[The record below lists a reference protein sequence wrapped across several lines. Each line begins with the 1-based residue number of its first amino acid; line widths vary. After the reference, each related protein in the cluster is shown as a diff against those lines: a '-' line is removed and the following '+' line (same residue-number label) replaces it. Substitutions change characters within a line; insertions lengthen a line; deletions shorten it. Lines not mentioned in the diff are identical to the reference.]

1 MACAIVAGYALD
13 CKDTVG
19 GIKNLYITEQA
30 NITAIT
36 ENASGYVTG
45 ITKSAGTKYFKYALE
60 PRGANSTTNNIQTDP
75 KIGTVAYEQTIAATF
90 LAMKY
95 ETQFKLQQIIKNR
108 TSIIV
113 EMKSGQ
119 YFLFGS
125 ANGMECTGGTGTS
138 GAAMNEFN
146 GYSLTFAGMEKV
158 FSQEVDP
165 SIITALLT

>member
-19 GIKNLYITEQA
+19 GIKNLFITEQA

-36 ENASGYVTG
+36 ENASGYVTA
-45 ITKSAGTKYFKYALE
+45 ITKTGGTKYFTYALE
-60 PRGANSTTNNIQTDP
+60 PRGANSTTNNIQTEP
-75 KIGTVAYEQTIAATF
+75 KIGTVAYEQTIAAAF
-90 LAMKY
+90 LKMKY

-125 ANGMECTGGTGTS
+125 GNGMECTGGTGTS

-158 FSQEVDP
+158 FAQEVDP
-165 SIITALLT
+165 SIIAALLV

>member
-19 GIKNLYITEQA
+19 GIKNLYITEQG

-36 ENASGYVTG
+36 ENASGYVTA
-45 ITKSAGTKYFKYALE
+45 ITKTGGKKYFTYALE
-60 PRGANSTTNNIQTDP
+60 PRGANSTTNNIQSDP
-75 KIGTVAYEQTIAATF
+75 KIGTVAYEQTISATF
-90 LAMKY
+90 LKMNY

-125 ANGMECTGGTGTS
+125 SFGMECTGGTGTS
-138 GAAMNEFN
+138 GAGLNEFN
-146 GYSLTFAGMEKV
+146 GYSLTFSGMEKV
-158 FSQEVDP
+158 FAQEVDP
-165 SIITALLT
+165 TIIAALLV

>member
-1 MACAIVAGYALD
+1 MPCAIVAGYALD

-36 ENASGYVTG
+36 ENASGYVTA
-45 ITKSAGTKYFKYALE
+45 ITLSAGKKYFKYALE

-75 KIGTVAYEQTIAATF
+75 AIGTVAYEQTIAATF
-90 LAMKY
+90 LKMAY

-108 TSIIV
+108 CSILV

-119 YFLFGS
+119 FFIFGS
-125 ANGMECTGGTGTS
+125 SFGMECTGGTGTS
-138 GAAMNEFN
+138 GAALNEFN
-146 GYSLTFAGMEKV
+146 GYSLTWAGMEKT

-165 SIITALLT
+165 AIVVSPLV

>member
-1 MACAIVAGYALD
+1 MACAISAGYALD

-19 GIKNLYITEQA
+19 GIKNLYITEQS

-36 ENASGYVTG
+36 ENASGYVTA

-90 LAMKY
+90 LKMQY

-146 GYSLTFAGMEKV
+146 GYSLTWAGMEKV
-158 FSQEVDP
+158 FSQEIDP

>member
-1 MACAIVAGYALD
+1 MACAIVAGYSLD

-19 GIKNLYITEQA
+19 GIKNLFITEQA

-36 ENASGYVTG
+36 ENASGYVTA

-90 LAMKY
+90 LKMQY

-146 GYSLTFAGMEKV
+146 GYSLTWAGMEKV
-158 FSQEVDP
+158 FSQEINP
-165 SIITALLT
+165 LIIADLLT